1 MLTVEE
7 PFTPLPDQI
16 AKALPALIAFVD
28 RQHCYRFV
36 SRGFEQ
42 RFGLKMD
49 DIRGRHVRDV
59 LGDVAYNTVLH
70 HIEAALR
77 GEEVHFDALVPG
89 ADGELHRVE
98 ARYSPHRNEA
108 GEVMGYYALIIDL
121 TERERKARAEDD
133 REQRLQLAMAASGLG
148 DWIWDLA
155 TDTITGSPRAGEI
168 YGVSSETPV
177 SWADMQQLLHPDDR
191 EPTIEALTRAIT
203 DRAPYEVEYRV
214 RRPDDG
220 TEVWVLARGHAQYA
234 EDGTPTGMLG
244 VISDISRQKAV
255 EAQLRAERQ
264 RLEEVER
271 TQSFLLRLAD
281 ALRLVQDPE
290 RVTGAAAQMLG
301 EFLDVRRIGYGEVD
315 VVASELNVEQD
326 WTNGLAS
333 MAGRHP
339 IPDFGEGAGV
349 VLRAGQ
355 SLVVDDVDTDP
366 RVDGAV
372 FAKVGVASTIC
383 TPLVKSGRARALLFV
398 HHDRPRAW
406 SRADVEVVEAV
417 AERTWAALERGRTET
432 ALRESEARF
441 RAMADSAPAPVWVS
455 SAIGAIEFVNEAFV
469 DYAGLPREQM
479 LGDAW
484 VDLLHPDDLPDVAAA
499 RATAW
504 RSGPR
509 PLPYDFEA
517 RFRRRDGAYR
527 WMHTSSNPRF
537 DGDGSFQGYVGMAI
551 DLTERRLAEA
561 ALRESEQRFRRV
573 AEDAPVMLWMS
584 DRAGHPVYLNRA
596 MREFWGLADDIGGFD
611 WKDGV
616 VEDDWP
622 TLAQALV
629 DAMRL
634 HRVAEV
640 EARHIRND
648 GEIRTLMIRAEPRRD
663 AEGRFVGVIGVNADV
678 TDARRAETHQR
689 LLINEL
695 NHRVKN
701 TLATVQSIARQ
712 TLREGVAIVEGRDL
726 FSSRLLALS
735 AAHNLLTRENWEG
748 AELAELT
755 AEAVRAYDDA
765 SAGRI
770 RCEGP
775 GVRVEPRVALALSM
789 ALHELGTNAAK
800 YGALSNAE
808 GRVTVNWQV
817 SEARDALT
825 LEWRESGGPP
835 VRAPTRRGFGSR
847 LLGQGLAIDLGS
859 AAETTYE
866 AGGLIC
872 LIRARLGSADQ
883 RV

>member
-1 MLTVEE
+1 MLTVDE
-7 PFTPLPDQI
+7 PIALLPDQI
-16 AKALPALIAFVD
+16 ANALTALVAYVD
-28 RQHCYRFV
+28 RDQRYRFV
-36 SRGFEQ
+36 SRGYSERFQ
-42 RFGLKMD
+42 RPIEEL
-49 DIRGRHVRDV
+49 RGMHVRDV
-59 LGDVAYNTVLH
+59 IGESGYEAVRG

-77 GEEVHFDALVPG
+77 GEEVYFEAHLSDAWGVRRRIEFRYAPHFGP
-89 ADGELHRVE
+89 
-98 ARYSPHRNEA
+98 A
-108 GEVMGYYALIIDL
+108 GEVLGYYTLVTDAS
-121 TERERKARAEDD
+121 EGEEQSRAESERD
-133 REQRLQLAMAASGLG
+133 QRLQLAMDASGLG
-148 DWIWDLA
+148 DWSWDMA
-155 TDTITGSPRAGEI
+155 TDVVSGSDRAREI
-168 YGVSSETPV
+168 FGIPLGANAT
-177 SWADMQQLLHPDDR
+177 WAVMQDALHPDDR
-191 EPTIEALTRAIT
+191 DAVFQALQHAIANN
-203 DRAPYEVEYRV
+203 APYEIEYRI
-214 RRPDDG
+214 RRPPDG
-220 TEVWVLARGHAQYA
+220 ENVWVSVKGRAQYA
-234 EDGTPTGMLG
+234 PDGSPVGILG
-244 VISDISRQKAV
+244 VISDISRDKAV
-255 EAQLRAERQ
+255 EAQLDAERE
-264 RLEEVER
+264 RLADLER

-281 ALRLVQDPE
+281 ALRLIQDPG
-290 RVTGAAAQMLG
+290 VVMGTSAQMLG
-301 EFLDVRRIGYGEVD
+301 QFLNVKRVGYGEVD
-315 VVASELNVEQD
+315 VAARELNVERD
-326 WTNGLAS
+326 WSDGLAS
-333 MAGRHP
+333 MAGRHA

-349 VLRAGQ
+349 VLRAGR
-355 SLVVDDVDTDP
+355 SLVVTDVNQDP
-366 RVDGAV
+366 RVDGEV
-372 FAKVGVASTIC
+372 FARIGVASTIC
-383 TPLVKSGRARALLFV
+383 TPLVKGGRARALLFV
-398 HHDRPRAW
+398 HDDRVRNW
-406 SRADVEVVEAV
+406 SQADVGVVEAV
-417 AERTWAALERGRTET
+417 AERTWAALDRGRTEI

-455 SAIGAIEFVNEAFV
+455 SDTGSIEFVNQAFI
-469 DYAGLPREQM
+469 DYAGLPSEQM

-484 VDLLHPDDLPDVAAA
+484 VDLLHEDDLPDVAAA
-499 RATAW
+499 RAHAW
-504 RSGPR
+504 RSAAKPI
-509 PLPYDFEA
+509 PYEFEA
-517 RFRRRDGAYR
+517 RFRRHDGAYR

-537 DGDGSFQGYVGMAI
+537 DSDGAFQGYVGMAS

-596 MREFWGLADDIGGFD
+596 MRQFWGLPDDITGFD
-611 WKDGV
+611 WKQGV
-616 VEDDWP
+616 AEEDWP

-634 HRVAEV
+634 SRVAEV
-640 EARHIRND
+640 EARHLRAD
-648 GEIRTLMIRAEPRRD
+648 GEVRTLLIRAEPRRD

-712 TLREGVAIVEGRDL
+712 TLREGVGILDGRDL

-765 SAGRI
+765 SASRI
-770 RCEGP
+770 RCQGP

-808 GRVTVNWQV
+808 GRIAIDWQV

-835 VRAPTRRGFGSR
+835 VKAPTRRGFGSR

-859 AAETTYE
+859 AAETAYE
-866 AGGLIC
+866 PGGLVC
-872 LIRARLGSADQ
+872 VIRAKLKG
-883 RV
+883 